1 LLDLEKFVIL
11 ESVILTMFEKESTGP
26 RLEASVP
33 RLEAWA
39 STAPGGGG
47 GRLRFAPQKE
57 ITSSGRG
64 CNWASKRLRVVNE
77 VTLGQIFNS
86 KYGSG
91 ATDMVTHQK
100 TEVGRK
106 QTG

>member
-1 LLDLEKFVIL
+1 MDLETVTL

-26 RLEASVP
+26 RLEASASTAP
-33 RLEAWA
+33 RLESSA

-64 CNWASKRLRVVNE
+64 CNWASKRLRVVNGDH
-77 VTLGQIFNS
+77 LGQIFNS

-91 ATDMVTHQK
+91 EADMVTHQK
-100 TEVGRK
+100 TEVR
-106 QTG
+106 